1 MWGASYWTHQPQPA
15 LQHTHHFIQAV
26 NRISFIPASAQ
37 RPWLPSDFEIL
48 PIQTLRPSIQQT
60 IILSRNGWSPSSSG
74 KTIVALKW
82 HPINATP
89 ILDLFFPHVFTACLS
104 FFPPSAPSYVSCWL
118 HDCLFFSSFFY
129 ETFFLKASL
138 PLCQCAFSPGY
149 QGQRGRGQTSGLVKN

>member
-1 MWGASYWTHQPQPA
+1 MWGAWYWTHQPQPA

-60 IILSRNGWSPSSSG
+60 IIPSRNGWSPSSSG

-104 FFPPSAPSYVSCWL
+104 FFPPPLRHMSPAGCMIASFSP
-118 HDCLFFSSFFY
+118 LFFMKHS
-129 ETFFLKASL
+129 FLKPPCHCVSVHF
-138 PLCQCAFSPGY
+138 PLVT
-149 QGQRGRGQTSGLVKN
+149 RGNVDEDRQVG